1 MSQAILTLAAWGLA
15 LFICCMIF
23 TRTCTAIRHAAHMRG
38 YSRTP
43 HAVTTIP
50 YTIPWLGHTVPF
62 FTQSQQWLGS
72 ISRQVNRGIF
82 AVVLG
87 GRKCH
92 IVMSPSLAKEVL
104 AVQAPVNNHD
114 MVGYFM
120 RNVWDDKGA
129 VAAMDQNVL
138 WGKIHRA
145 VYQLNR
151 EPFLSQAGHVVTTNI
166 ERETLHL
173 VSSQKR
179 QIQRQQRAAVV
190 VHGPTEF
197 EASFFPL
204 VRHFVAD
211 IVLPALFGTGFMQK
225 YPDIAAD
232 LFQFDS
238 SFGLFL
244 MGLPS
249 WMPVP
254 GLRESAA
261 ARDRVKRAM
270 EDLHDA
276 ISGRSGT
283 ASGYWNG
290 VEDVSSVMK
299 ERVRLWEEATAG
311 GSSCSKEAYIASHA
325 FLLWVT
331 LINANVIVFWLLFHI
346 YQDSSLLAAIR
357 EEVSPFIQVEDG
369 GDTVKLNSPD
379 IRTQTPLLQSA
390 FLETMR
396 LYTQSNSFKNVQA
409 DFTVTE
415 SETDQW
421 PRESGGCLSSGSKA
435 CQNSQTVYQL
445 QKGDIICVPFGVHQ
459 SDARYWDC
467 PEKFDGRRF
476 LIPGPQAGAAG
487 KTSVDYT
494 RISPWGSGASLCK
507 GQKLSSREVLE
518 VTAAILVCWDVEPA
532 GTTGWVH
539 PGLARAGGTAV
550 PKGDFRARLR
560 RRLP

>member
-1 MSQAILTLAAWGLA
+1 
-15 LFICCMIF
+15 
-23 TRTCTAIRHAAHMRG
+23 
-38 YSRTP
+38 
-43 HAVTTIP
+43 
-50 YTIPWLGHTVPF
+50 
-62 FTQSQQWLGS
+62 
-72 ISRQVNRGIF
+72 
-82 AVVLG
+82 
-87 GRKCH
+87 
-92 IVMSPSLAKEVL
+92 MSPSLAREVL
-104 AVQAPVNNHD
+104 AVHAPVNNHD

-129 VAAMDQNVL
+129 IAAMDQNVL
-138 WGKIHRA
+138 WGRIHRA

-166 ERETLHL
+166 EKETLRL
-173 VSSQKR
+173 VSSKVPVSTLK
-179 QIQRQQRAAVV
+179 RQQRAAVV
-190 VHGPTEF
+190 VHSPTEY

-204 VRHFVAD
+204 IRHFVAD
-211 IVLPALFGTGFMQK
+211 MVLPALYGAGFMEK

-238 SFGLFL
+238 NFDLFL
-244 MGLPS
+244 MGLPP
-249 WMPVP
+249 WMPLP

-261 ARDRVKRAM
+261 ARDRVKKAM

-276 ISGRSGT
+276 IKNIEAAGHR
-283 ASGYWNG
+283 ND
-290 VEDVSSVMK
+290 VDVSSVMK
-299 ERVRLWEEATAG
+299 ERVRLWEEAVG

-346 YQDSSLLAAIR
+346 YQDPSLLAAIR
-357 EEVSPFIQVEDG
+357 GEVSPFVQVQDG
-369 GDTVKLNSPD
+369 HTVKLDPPA

-409 DFTVTE
+409 DFTVSE
-415 SETDQW
+415 SESDQYI
-421 PRESGGCLSSGSKA
+421 RESSLDGSKDRQGYPA
-435 CQNSQTVYQL
+435 SHSQRVYQL
-445 QKGDIICVPFGVHQ
+445 QKGDMICVPFGVHQ
-459 SDARYWDC
+459 SDPRYWDH

-476 LIPGPQAGAAG
+476 LTQGGIAG
-487 KTSVDYT
+487 KTGARPLVDYT

-518 VTAAILVCWDVEPA
+518 IAAAILVCWDMEPA
-532 GTTGWVH
+532 GTTEWVH

-550 PKGDFRARLR
+550 PKADFRGRLR
-560 RRLP
+560 RRVP